1 MRRTDVWTRGAAFAL
16 GLALLASSCGSSE
29 SSAPSES
36 VTGVARNE
44 TGDFVMPS
52 GGDPKTGGV
61 LTYAL
66 EAEPES
72 LDPSAGRWA
81 ISTKMI
87 GNAVY
92 DPLVALDTDENIQPY
107 LLESMTHNEG
117 FTEWTLTLRSDVK
130 FHDGE
135 AVTAEH
141 LARLFRALKAS
152 ELARV
157 AFVAVDS
164 IETSGERGVVLKM
177 SLPWSSFPASLL
189 TQVGYLPRFDEN
201 LVMDATNPM
210 GSGPFTW
217 KSTTAGVIELARNDG
232 YWQTDAAGRSLPYLD
247 GVKFRIIAD
256 NDSRVNALVSGD
268 VNLIH
273 MQNPQAQSR
282 LLDEAG
288 KGNVQ
293 AWEDRGSK
301 EKVFVMSNTAVP
313 PLDDVRMR
321 RALAYATD
329 AAAFRSLA
337 GTPEDLAATS
347 AYPPGSRWHVDTP
360 EFPTY
365 DLQTAKDLVA
375 VYTKDHDGATP
386 AVRLLAGND
395 PAQLRQAQFLQEQ
408 WQRAGITVD
417 LETMEQ
423 TTQIATVVT
432 GQYNAVL
439 WRQFGYSDPDAESHF
454 WSSSNALGVGKLS
467 LNMAQYKNDIVN
479 DALTAARTTDDVA
492 ERKAEYDKMQI
503 QWSKDVPYLWIN
515 DARWIVAADRSVRGV
530 GNAPL
535 PDGQPAS
542 PFQVGTHRLT
552 EVWFDR

>member
-1 MRRTDVWTRGAAFAL
+1 
-16 GLALLASSCGSSE
+16 
-29 SSAPSES
+29 
-36 VTGVARNE
+36 
-44 TGDFVMPS
+44 
-52 GGDPKTGGV
+52 
-61 LTYAL
+61 
-66 EAEPES
+66 
-72 LDPSAGRWA
+72 
-81 ISTKMI
+81 
-87 GNAVY
+87 
-92 DPLVALDTDENIQPY
+92 
-107 LLESMTHNEG
+107 
-117 FTEWTLTLRSDVK
+117 
-130 FHDGE
+130 
-135 AVTAEH
+135 
-141 LARLFRALKAS
+141 
-152 ELARV
+152 
-157 AFVAVDS
+157 
-164 IETSGERGVVLKM
+164 
-177 SLPWSSFPASLL
+177 
-189 TQVGYLPRFDEN
+189 
-201 LVMDATNPM
+201 
-210 GSGPFTW
+210 
-217 KSTTAGVIELARNDG
+217 
-232 YWQTDAAGRSLPYLD
+232 
-247 GVKFRIIAD
+247 
-256 NDSRVNALVSGD
+256 
-268 VNLIH
+268 
-273 MQNPQAQSR
+273 
-282 LLDEAG
+282 
-288 KGNVQ
+288 
-293 AWEDRGSK
+293 
-301 EKVFVMSNTAVP
+301 MSNTAVP